1 MAPELTFVRDPTWVK
16 IGLTNIDVHIVV
28 GPQNC
33 GKSTLVKYLLNRL
46 RSEANS
52 DELYVLD
59 ADCGQPTFNL
69 PGTISLHK
77 FDQKSAS
84 SVLPQLSII
93 R

>member
-59 ADCGQPTFNL
+59 ADCG
-69 PGTISLHK
+69 
-77 FDQKSAS
+77 
-84 SVLPQLSII
+84 
-93 R
+93 